1 MGHFLP
7 FHPINDPKNQ
17 NLKKNVK
24 NSWRYY
30 PFTHVYNELI
40 LYDYMMYGMHG
51 IIYGDVYKA
60 QQTKLFVILGN
71 FLPFSPAINPEN
83 QNFEKLEKT
92 SGDIIILHWFYLK

>member
-1 MGHFLP
+1 M
-7 FHPINDPKNQ
+7 
-17 NLKKNVK
+17 
-24 NSWRYY
+24 
-30 PFTHVYNELI
+30 YNELI